1 MNIKSRLLIMLECI
15 EAHIEALRYFVH
27 DSTIQTAIASIELEA
42 GEACEALHEMEDK
55 LFERFATDVDYL
67 NWSEKISRYAL
78 MMGSH
83 TTPDALREIFNNM
96 AEALS
101 RIDEEISYPSES
113 FLKSIYAML
122 LKYYDKRRK
131 RELFN
136 RYTKWKA
143 QHSRRLLA
151 NKLKER
157 IESEKQTLIK
167 NIGEESYF
175 EVFDVE
181 NDEVDIDGVA
191 RFIMNHREQDQA
203 PSTREGL
210 DVSCHACYHIYRF
223 IVMFEQLKTDLTSEE
238 QQKKQRV
245 RKKTTP
251 EEPVYKYPRS
261 LSQLPAHLQG
271 KIIIVE
277 DERFATLADLLN
289 QKVLIYIRQQ
299 DNKQLWDV
307 VKSLM
312 QERGLLPKRF
322 SREKFAQ
329 LIAFLCPDAGDAK
342 KLQYCMEKNNL
353 TKQEL
358 VQANRPFI
366 EMLKPLF

>member
-1 MNIKSRLLIMLECI
+1 MIIKSRLLIMLECI
-15 EAHIEALRYFVH
+15 EAHIETLRYFVH
-27 DSTIQTAIASIELEA
+27 DCTIQTAIASIELEA
-42 GEACEALHEMEDK
+42 GEVCEALQEMEDK
-55 LFERFATDVDYL
+55 LFERFATDVDYM
-67 NWSEKISRYAL
+67 NWSEKISRYAH

-96 AEALS
+96 ADSLG

-136 RYTKWKA
+136 RYMKWKA

-151 NKLKER
+151 TKLKER
-157 IESEKQTLIK
+157 IESEKQTLMK
-167 NIGEESYF
+167 NIGEESHY

-210 DVSCHACYHIYRF
+210 DVACHACYHIYRF
-223 IVMFEQLKTDLTSEE
+223 IVMFEQLKADLASEE
-238 QQKKQRV
+238 QKKQRV
-245 RKKTTP
+245 RKKASP

-261 LSQLPAHLQG
+261 MNQLPASLQG
-271 KIIIVE
+271 KILIVE

-353 TKQEL
+353 SKQEL
-358 VQANRPFI
+358 VHASRPFI
-366 EMLKPLF
+366 EMLKPSF

>member
-1 MNIKSRLLIMLECI
+1 MNIKSRLLILLECI

-27 DSTIQTAIASIELEA
+27 DSTIQTAVASIEMEA
-42 GEACEALHEMEDK
+42 GELCEALHEMEDK
-55 LFERFATDVDYL
+55 LFEKFATDVDYL
-67 NWSEKISRYAL
+67 AWSEKMSRYAL
-78 MMGSH
+78 MMGNL

-96 AEALS
+96 ADALG
-101 RIDEEISYPSES
+101 RIDEEISYPSET

-122 LKYYDKRRK
+122 LKYYDKKRK

-151 NKLKER
+151 TKLKER
-157 IESEKQTLIK
+157 IEAEKQTLLK
-167 NIGEESYF
+167 NIGEESYY

-191 RFIMNHREQDQA
+191 RFIMNHRDQDQVL
-203 PSTREGL
+203 STREGL
-210 DVSCHACYHIYRF
+210 DVNSHACYHIYRF
-223 IVMFEQLKTDLTSEE
+223 IVMFEQLKTDLASEE
-238 QQKKQRV
+238 QQKKLRM
-245 RKKTTP
+245 RKKTAP
-251 EEPVYKYPRS
+251 EEPAYKYPRS
-261 LSQLPAHLQG
+261 LSLLPANLQG

-277 DERFATLADLLN
+277 DERFALLADLLN

-312 QERGLLPKRF
+312 QDKGLLPKRF

-342 KLQYCMEKNNL
+342 KLQYCMEKNYL
-353 TKQEL
+353 SKPE
-358 VQANRPFI
+358 QAQASRPFI
-366 EMLKPLF
+366 DMLKPLF